1 MKKAKGFTLVELV
14 VVIAIIGVLAAI
26 LVPTMLNYVRKAKLK
41 AANTNAKTAY
51 NAVQEF
57 FTDQMATQG
66 LGIDDVL
73 TQYGRK
79 VVDCNIPPK
88 SNLTPAQKAVHD
100 VLAVNGISSGHVWVD
115 KATIAGVDDVVYVQ
129 WTGEQNADGNPEAV
143 IGQYPDAISWDTYKS
158 ANNAWKTYV
167 APA

>member
-57 FTDQMATQG
+57 FTEQMATKG
-66 LGIDDVL
+66 LGIDAVL
-73 TQYGRK
+73 AQYGGN

-88 SNLTPAQKAVHD
+88 SNMTPAQKAVHD
-100 VLAVNGISSGHVWVD
+100 ILAVNGISSGHVWVD
-115 KATIAGVDDVVYVQ
+115 KATIAGIDDVVYVQ
-129 WTGEQNADGNPEAV
+129 WTGDHDADGNSEAV
-143 IGQYPDAISWDTYKS
+143 IGQYPDAISWDTYRS
-158 ANNAWKTYV
+158 GSNAWKSYV